1 MAGLV
6 GFSSLLTQATSGKL
20 DCVRTVL
27 IVLFDGV
34 QSLDVTGPLEVFATA
49 VDHQGRRAYQIRT
62 ASLGGAMIRTSH
74 GLAITPD
81 GDLRDERGAGAPVD
95 LLLVPG
101 GEGARRRDPDLV
113 AWLRACAPRARRV
126 ASVCTGA
133 FLLAEAGLLDGKRA
147 TTHWAQCAAFAA
159 SYPAVEVD
167 PDPIFIKDERLATS
181 AGITA
186 GIDLALAFVEDDL
199 GRAAAL
205 TVARALVVFLRR
217 PGNQAQFS
225 TQLSAQVAKRA
236 PLRDVQQW
244 IAEHLAADL
253 SVEALAEKARLS
265 PRHFARAFAAEVGM
279 PPGRYVERTRLE
291 AARRHLE
298 DTQEGIEQTAR
309 ACGYRTTEAMRRAF
323 IEALGVSPAEYR
335 RRFRPG
341 NKEHHRANRE
351 HHRANG
357 ESNHANRGNNHANK
371 EGNNAGR
378 YRAV

>member
-1 MAGLV
+1 
-6 GFSSLLTQATSGKL
+6 
-20 DCVRTVL
+20 VRTVL

-34 QSLDVTGPLEVFATA
+34 QSLDVTGPLEVFAHA
-49 VDHQGRRAYQIRT
+49 VDHQGGRAYRVRT
-62 ASLGGAMIRTSH
+62 ASLGGAQVRTTS

-81 GDLRDERGAGAPVD
+81 GDLRDQDQAGPPD

-101 GEGARRRDPDLV
+101 GEGARRRDQDLV
-113 AWLRACAPRARRV
+113 AWIRDGAPRARRA

-133 FLLAEAGLLDGKRA
+133 FLLAAAGLLDGRRA
-147 TTHWAQCAAFAA
+147 TTHWSLCEVLREQ
-159 SYPAVEVD
+159 YPAVQVD
-167 PDPIFIKDERLATS
+167 PDPIFVKDGTVATS

-186 GIDLALAFVEDDL
+186 GIDLALALVEDDL
-199 GRAAAL
+199 GRDQAL

-225 TQLSAQVAKRA
+225 AQLSAQVANRA

-244 IAEHLAADL
+244 IAEHPAGDL
-253 SVEALAEKARLS
+253 SVEALAEKASLS

-298 DTQEGIEQTAR
+298 DSAEGIEQTAR
-309 ACGYRTTEAMRRAF
+309 ACGYRTPEAMRRAF

-335 RRFRPG
+335 RRFRPIP
-341 NKEHHRANRE
+341 KEHHADR
-351 HHRANG
+351 HR
-357 ESNHANRGNNHANK
+357 
-371 EGNNAGR
+371 
-378 YRAV
+378 VV